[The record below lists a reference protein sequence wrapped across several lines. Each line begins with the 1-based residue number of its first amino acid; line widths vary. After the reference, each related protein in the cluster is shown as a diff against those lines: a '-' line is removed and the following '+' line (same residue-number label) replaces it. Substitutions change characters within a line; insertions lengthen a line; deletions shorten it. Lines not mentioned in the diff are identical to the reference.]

1 MTNDMTTGNPVKL
14 ILLFSIPLLIGNI
27 FQQFYSMVD
36 TIIVGR
42 FVGVEALAAVGT
54 TSSMVFLV
62 NGFVMGLTSG
72 FAVLIS
78 QKYGAKDE
86 AGVKK
91 AVASS
96 ITLSIIATIIVTFIS
111 VISAKPLLALMNTP
125 SNIMKDASTYII
137 ILYAGNVAII
147 FYNMMA
153 AILRALGDSK
163 TPLYFLIVSSVLNI
177 ILDLVLI
184 INFKMG
190 VAGAAYA
197 TVISQG
203 VSALLCVIYTYKKYK
218 ILRLKKEDFKVKKKY
233 YRKHLKIGIPMALQF
248 SITAIGIM
256 TVQSA
261 INIFGS
267 TVIASYA
274 AASKVL
280 QLVMQPA
287 TTLGVTMATY
297 CGQNIGAKRYDR
309 IKLGVKKC
317 VQISIITSLISAMV
331 LIFLGKYFVMM
342 FVSNPDAEILSY
354 AQQVLN
360 ISAIF
365 FIPLGLIF
373 VYRNALQGIGDS
385 FIPMMA
391 GVYELVARA
400 VVAFTL
406 PKVLEFMGICL
417 ADPVAWFAAVIPL
430 AYTYYKR
437 EKSFKYE
444 SPIKFQKKNFSGKYL
459 PEVFT
464 SRLILI

>member
-42 FVGVEALAAVGT
+42 FIGVEALAAVGT

-86 AGVKK
+86 VGVKE

-96 ITLSIIATIIVTFIS
+96 IILSIIATILVTFIS
-111 VISAKPLLALMNTP
+111 VLSAKPLLTLMNTP

-137 ILYAGNVAII
+137 ILYAGNIAII

-203 VSALLCVIYTYKKYK
+203 VSAILCVIYTYKRYK
-218 ILRLKKEDFKVKKKY
+218 LLRLKKDDFKVKKKY
-233 YRKHLKIGIPMALQF
+233 YRKHLKVGIPMALQF
-248 SITAIGIM
+248 SITSIGIM

-274 AASKVL
+274 ASSKVL

-287 TTLGVTMATY
+287 ITLGVTMATY

-309 IKLGVKKC
+309 IKEGVKKC
-317 VQISIITSLISAMV
+317 VQISIITSVISAII

-400 VVAFTL
+400 IVAFTL

-437 EKSFKYE
+437 EKSFKHE
-444 SPIKFQKKNFSGKYL
+444 SEKI
-459 PEVFT
+459 
-464 SRLILI
+464 

>member
-54 TSSMVFLV
+54 TGSMVFLV

-111 VISAKPLLALMNTP
+111 VISAKPLLTLMNTP

-197 TVISQG
+197 TVVSQG

-233 YRKHLKIGIPMALQF
+233 YRRHLKVGIPMALQF

-274 AASKVL
+274 ASSKVL

-391 GVYELVARA
+391 VVYELVARA

-444 SPIKFQKKNFSGKYL
+444 S
-459 PEVFT
+459 E
-464 SRLILI
+464 

>member
-42 FVGVEALAAVGT
+42 FIGVEALAAVGT

-86 AGVKK
+86 VGVKE

-96 ITLSIIATIIVTFIS
+96 IILSIIATILVTFIS
-111 VISAKPLLALMNTP
+111 VLSAKPLLILMNTP

-137 ILYAGNVAII
+137 ILYAGNIAII

-203 VSALLCVIYTYKKYK
+203 VSAILCVIYTYKRYK
-218 ILRLKKEDFKVKKKY
+218 ILRLKKDDFKVKKKY
-233 YRKHLKIGIPMALQF
+233 YRKHLKVGIPMALQF
-248 SITAIGIM
+248 SITSIGIM

-274 AASKVL
+274 ASSKVL

-287 TTLGVTMATY
+287 ITLGVTMATY

-309 IKLGVKKC
+309 IKEGVKKC
-317 VQISIITSLISAMV
+317 VQISIITSVISAII

-400 VVAFTL
+400 IVAFTL

-437 EKSFKYE
+437 EKSFKHE
-444 SPIKFQKKNFSGKYL
+444 SEKI
-459 PEVFT
+459 
-464 SRLILI
+464 

>member
-42 FVGVEALAAVGT
+42 FIGVEALAAVGT

-86 AGVKK
+86 VGVKE

-96 ITLSIIATIIVTFIS
+96 IILSIIATILVTFIS
-111 VISAKPLLALMNTP
+111 VLSAKPLLTLMNTP

-137 ILYAGNVAII
+137 ILYAGNIAII

-203 VSALLCVIYTYKKYK
+203 VSAILCVIYTYKRYK
-218 ILRLKKEDFKVKKKY
+218 ILRLKKDDFKVKKKY
-233 YRKHLKIGIPMALQF
+233 YRKHLKVGIPMALQF
-248 SITAIGIM
+248 SITSIGIM

-274 AASKVL
+274 ASSKVL

-287 TTLGVTMATY
+287 ITLGVTMATY

-309 IKLGVKKC
+309 IKEGVKKC
-317 VQISIITSLISAMV
+317 VQISIITSVISAII

-444 SPIKFQKKNFSGKYL
+444 S
-459 PEVFT
+459 E
-464 SRLILI
+464 